1 MGVAVGLK
9 LANPAAFK
17 AAMLKTSKN
26 VTKVL
31 PYTLTQCAFEGRK
44 ELMAK
49 LPAYIHKP
57 TSATT
62 RGVYYEKAKPAG
74 KPYSQVKFSPLAWK
88 WMKFSVLGGTRR
100 GTAPVD
106 ATKNSYGN
114 VVPSQRARNVLSKR
128 NAERMTINGTDGIWL
143 REKGSMRL
151 MHVYKDSMQ
160 YQKRLPMQF
169 IVYKKAASV
178 FKQKFAENMRSA
190 IKRGVGG

>member
-9 LANPAAFK
+9 LTNPVAFK
-17 AAMLKTSKN
+17 AAMVKTGKN

-57 TSATT
+57 TSATV

-88 WMKFSVLGGTRR
+88 WMRLGVLGGTRR

-106 ATKNSYGN
+106 ATLNSYGN
-114 VVPSQRARNVLSKR
+114 VVASQRAGNVLSKS

-143 REKGSMRL
+143 REKGSLRL
-151 MHVYKDSMQ
+151 MHVYKNSMQ
-160 YQKRLPMQF
+160 YSKRLPMQY

-178 FKQKFAENMRSA
+178 FKKKFSENMRNA
-190 IKRGVGG
+190 IKRGLGN